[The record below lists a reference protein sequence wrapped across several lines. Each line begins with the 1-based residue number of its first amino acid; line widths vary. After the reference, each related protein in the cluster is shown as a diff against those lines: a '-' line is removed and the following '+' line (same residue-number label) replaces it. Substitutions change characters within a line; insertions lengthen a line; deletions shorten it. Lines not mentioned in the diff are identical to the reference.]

1 MNFTE
6 SSSFLFLFLW
16 IFVKFFCK
24 NFFSYVSGGDA
35 LENIFHMHGYSF
47 YVVAMKIFEKPV
59 STDLIKDMDAEGI
72 LFRRNLVSPVL
83 KDTIRVPKFGA
94 VAIRF
99 FANNPGKLIE
109 FYYLKNFS

>member
-1 MNFTE
+1 
-6 SSSFLFLFLW
+6 
-16 IFVKFFCK
+16 
-24 NFFSYVSGGDA
+24 
-35 LENIFHMHGYSF
+35 MHGHSF

-72 LFRRNLVSPVL
+72 LFKRNLVSPVL

-99 FANNPGKLIE
+99 VASNPGKSNYCR
-109 FYYLKNFS
+109 FHKNISL